1 MRSFIA
7 LLVPLLCAAC
17 VGTEKA
23 PDPAGKGLSN
33 PPKPPEGS
41 CGADALQALVGQPA
55 AALETMR
62 FGQVVRVI
70 HPGMAVTMDYREDRL
85 NIEVDAEKI
94 IHRVSCG

>member
-1 MRSFIA
+1 MRGFLA

-17 VGTEKA
+17 VVTEEA

-33 PPKPPEGS
+33 PPTPPVGS

-55 AALETMR
+55 AVLETMR

-70 HPGMAVTMDYREDRL
+70 HPGMAVTMDYSPDRL
-85 NIEVDAEKI
+85 NVEVDADKVI
-94 IHRVSCG
+94 RRVSCG